1 MKARIKDTGEIVEI
15 VTFLDNDEF
24 PTTYDEDELEFGSTK
39 FDDEYWEKLRHQY
52 AGMALQGMLANGN
65 QLDFRNDDDER
76 FLQNRRKLNPYALS
90 ERAVAYAN
98 ALINKLV
105 EENTDKR

>member
-15 VTFLDNDEF
+15 VTFLDNDDF

-39 FDDEYWEKLRHQY
+39 FGDEYWEKLRHQY
-52 AGMALQGMLANGN
+52 AGMAMQGMLANGN
-65 QLDFRNDDDER
+65 QLDFRNDER
-76 FLQNRRKLNPYALS
+76 FTQNRTKLNPYALS

-98 ALINKLV
+98 ALINALV
-105 EENTDKR
+105 EVSTDKR

>member
-15 VTFLDNDEF
+15 VTFLDNDDF

-39 FDDEYWEKLRHQY
+39 FGDEYREKLRHQY
-52 AGMALQGMLANGN
+52 AGMAMQGMLANGN
-65 QLDFRNDDDER
+65 QLDFRNDER
-76 FLQNRRKLNPYALS
+76 FTQNRTKLNPYALS

-98 ALINKLV
+98 ALINALV
-105 EENTDKR
+105 EVSTDKR

>member
-15 VTFLDNDEF
+15 VSFLDNDEF

-52 AGMALQGMLANGN
+52 AGMAMQGMLANGN

-98 ALINKLV
+98 ALINKLM
-105 EENTDKR
+105 EENTDNR